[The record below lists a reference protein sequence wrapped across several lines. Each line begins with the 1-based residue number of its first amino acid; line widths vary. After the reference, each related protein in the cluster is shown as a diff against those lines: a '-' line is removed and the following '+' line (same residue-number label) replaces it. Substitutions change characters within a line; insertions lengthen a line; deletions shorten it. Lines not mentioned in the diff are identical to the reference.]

1 MRSLLL
7 SLLSL
12 LLFCP
17 FCRSDAARADTNTI
31 PTHPTSIDQP
41 TSIVGGS
48 LVPRGRWPDV
58 VAVLGHEG
66 TCTGTLVAPDVV
78 LTAGHC
84 IGARP
89 YEVIVDTID
98 YTQPSTIA
106 GGERIRVTWSRAYPN
121 WETRYDIGV
130 LLLEHAATYAKPRV
144 VTSACTA
151 RALVVPNTAVEI
163 VGFGLSS
170 PDALDNNT
178 RLRQATVPITDP
190 TCTLDPACNPVIAP
204 NGEFMAGGHGADSC
218 FGDSGGP
225 VYIDTKDGHGHALLA
240 VVSRGRA
247 LPAAPCGDGGV
258 YVRVDKVISWVQSL
272 TGRKLT
278 RTSCASSSGDESES
292 DADPDASS
300 DGTSLSTNS
309 GGCSTG
315 SAVGLVAAL
324 ALLLCAWLLARKD
337 RMLDARDF
345 DP

>member
-7 SLLSL
+7 SF

-17 FCRSDAARADTNTI
+17 FCTPDLAAAE
-31 PTHPTSIDQP
+31 TS
-41 TSIVGGS
+41 SIVGGS
-48 LVPRGRWPDV
+48 SVPRGRWPDA
-58 VAVLGHEG
+58 VAVLGEEG

-84 IGARP
+84 IEARP
-89 YEVIVDTID
+89 YEVVVDTID
-98 YTQPSTIA
+98 YTQPAAAA

-121 WETRYDIGV
+121 WETRYDVGV

-151 RALVVPNTAVEI
+151 RSLVQPNTPVEI
-163 VGFGLSS
+163 VGFGLATAQ
-170 PDALDNNT
+170 ALDDNT
-178 RLRQATVPITDP
+178 RLHQATVTITDP
-190 TCTLDPACNPVIAP
+190 TCTLDPACNPTIAP

-225 VYIDTKDGHGHALLA
+225 VYIDTQDGHGHALLA

-247 LPAAPCGDGGV
+247 LPNVPCGDGGV
-258 YVRVDKVISWVQSL
+258 YVRVDKVISWVQSI
-272 TGRKLT
+272 TGRKLA
-278 RTSCASSSGDESES
+278 RTTCTSSGDE
-292 DADPDASS
+292 ADDDTDPAAS
-300 DGTSLSTNS
+300 GATSLSTDS

-315 SAVGLVAAL
+315 SAAGIVAAL
-324 ALLLCAWLLARKD
+324 VLLLCAWLLARKD

-345 DP
+345 EP